1 MAGLGG
7 GGRVAGLAWTAQP
20 AGPAGG
26 AGGAEGRGQLS
37 EDLEH
42 DLQNLPCGKGEPL
55 ISFQQRRHMV
65 RSVFWKD
72 SPQL

>member
-26 AGGAEGRGQLS
+26 NGGRSQLS
-37 EDLEH
+37 EDLE
-42 DLQNLPCGKGEPL
+42 NLPCGKGEPL
-55 ISFQQRRHMV
+55 ISVQQKGTHG
-65 RSVFWKD
+65 
-72 SPQL
+72 